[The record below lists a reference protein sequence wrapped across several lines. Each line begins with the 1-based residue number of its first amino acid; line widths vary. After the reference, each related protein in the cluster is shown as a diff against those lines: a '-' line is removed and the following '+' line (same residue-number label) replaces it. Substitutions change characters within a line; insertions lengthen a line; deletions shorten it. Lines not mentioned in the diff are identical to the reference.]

1 MAASMPRRGGGRL
14 HVTRPEHLYNGALS
28 AVVRAGTQ
36 RYAASRRRSN
46 SRARVEPLACEGTIE
61 GMAVALPAPIGNWI
75 TVDEA
80 AKRLGMTTGGVHTL
94 VRRKQLKRYRF
105 GRAAAFLDADVA
117 KVADRTPTTG
127 RPRKGYAPRTSKPA
141 R

>member
-1 MAASMPRRGGGRL
+1 M
-14 HVTRPEHLYNGALS
+14 
-28 AVVRAGTQ
+28 
-36 RYAASRRRSN
+36 
-46 SRARVEPLACEGTIE
+46 
-61 GMAVALPAPIGNWI
+61 ALPAPVGNWI

-105 GRAAAFLDADVA
+105 GKSAAFLDADVDR
-117 KVADRTPTTG
+117 VAVRTPTTG
-127 RPRKGYAPRTSKPA
+127 RPRKGYSPRVSKTS